1 MILLSVDAW
10 LGRPTFSSSKWLSRR
25 VSLHAYSRN
34 VMSDKLSSGRTHR
47 NILDLVEEPI
57 DSRIM
62 AYLNADPVG
71 DGGQFDMAV
80 NIVEVSIF
88 PGPAGGDAR

>member
-1 MILLSVDAW
+1 
-10 LGRPTFSSSKWLSRR
+10 
-25 VSLHAYSRN
+25 
-34 VMSDKLSSGRTHR
+34 MSDKRSSPQPHR

-80 NIVEVSIF
+80 NIVEVSVS
-88 PGPAGGDAR
+88 PGPTGGDSQ